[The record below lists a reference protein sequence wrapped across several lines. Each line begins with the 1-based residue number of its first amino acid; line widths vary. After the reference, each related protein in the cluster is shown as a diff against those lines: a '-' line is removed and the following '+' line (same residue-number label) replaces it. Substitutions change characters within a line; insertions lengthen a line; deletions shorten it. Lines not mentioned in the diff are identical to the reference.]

1 MSTTKVLTGTKFSK
15 VQGALLMVF
24 SKLSKNLSLE
34 HGNSGNLLL
43 KSLFG
48 VIGLMALLLGACI
61 FYIVRGN
68 VGAKTRYSVKTF
80 APQGE
85 VPEWTDFSMTFSEAI
100 VDKSRVGTEVPAEAL
115 RFTPAVQG
123 TARWV
128 AADRIGFF
136 LDAPL
141 APAAEY
147 TVKLTSEINPSEVF
161 QLTGQKEFK
170 FATEPF
176 AVQQTRMEFR
186 NDGAREYAIGF
197 GTITFNYPVTTAD
210 LKAHLSIELD
220 DGTEIPYQ
228 IQTNTLTARAITFET
243 KRIKRSN
250 VNQEIR
256 VKVEKGFKCTG
267 GEIGLEKA
275 NVTLVILRGRGTLG
289 VTYSDVR
296 ESDGT
301 PYISVSFNA
310 PVLSDSVESYL
321 EVSPAVDYQV
331 TSNYRNIKIHGD
343 FKRRTTYTLKIRRG
357 LTARND
363 AVLKQDYMTQ
373 LRIPDIRPQL
383 RFLGAGFFLARKGH
397 LNLGLAT
404 INVKRVNLDIEK
416 VFANNLIY
424 VSRLDRWSQWSRNLG
439 KPVHSEVLD
448 IPPQLNEEVTT
459 PLSLENYLSDEHVGI
474 FKVVVRNAD
483 SRWNS
488 AHQWVLI
495 TDLGISAKR
504 AGDNLYVWVK
514 SLATGKPVPSAQVKL
529 ISDNNQTLLTGTTNW
544 AGFVEFTDVAEKTNN
559 FIPFMITVANRDDLA
574 FVQLDRHEIATAD
587 FNIAGPAYLQKGY
600 EAFLYTNRGVYRPGE
615 TVQLAGIVRGPKQMP
630 AESLPTRIE
639 VLAPDG
645 RIMRELRQQTNKSGA
660 CDLKIPIPDYALTG
674 NYIAKMKIA
683 DRVVGRVQFQV
694 EEFMPD
700 RMKVALTTGKSTY
713 KLGETLN
720 VEVNATN
727 LFGPPAVGRRVQA
740 SCQLQAVPFIVS
752 EDTVPSGTDVTKWRS
767 FVFGNHTKQFE
778 SQRIELGEA
787 KTDAEGKARYQF
799 TVPSTLKAPSLLNGV
814 LTASVSEIGGRAVT
828 ASHRVVIHP
837 YSHYVGLR
845 RTTTGEVKIN
855 QPLHFDYVAV
865 DDVMAVAAGRAL
877 KLTLYKVHWNTILRQ
892 NSAGRYEYV
901 SEPQTTEVETYA
913 LTSAETAQ
921 TLTLTPSDYG
931 RYRVNLEDI
940 ESTATAEMGF
950 YVSGW
955 RNAPVSMEHPTR
967 LDLTL
972 DKPVYRPGAT
982 AKLSIKA
989 PFSGTLLLT
998 VERDRVLSHR
1008 TIVMK
1013 ENTATL
1019 SIPVRDNYKPNV
1031 YVSGTLTR
1039 SISMD
1044 TVSTVDKKS
1053 LLPARAFGVV
1063 PLKIDATRSR
1073 LSIEM
1078 SVKAKDAAGATDD
1091 IPLQANAAADI
1102 SESGEVVVLPNSE
1115 VDIMFRVQGRRSWQ
1129 KYDVCIAAVDEGI
1142 LALTD
1147 FQTPNPHDYFY
1158 QQRGLKTRSFDL
1170 YGGILP
1176 EIADVTDNSSP
1187 GGDAAF
1193 ALQRRQRLN
1202 TSSIRRVKPVSLWS
1216 GFVKTDGNGRG
1227 SVRFKIPQFSGKLRL
1242 MAVAFAGSN
1251 YGATEAYL
1259 TVREPIVLTP
1269 TFPRFLAGGDKIR
1282 VPVTLFNGTGDDGE
1296 FSVTLQAVGDVQLLS
1311 ASSEPSA
1318 INLQS
1323 SLKEGSLAT
1332 TRNSL
1337 AENDQLKREKSL
1349 SINKKVEAGI
1359 EAQVFFDI
1367 GVQDAIG
1374 EVNFNLSAR
1383 GNGETTKMDVE
1394 LPLRSVAPPV
1404 TKTGH
1409 GAVRAGKSVDF
1420 IFPSNLIPNSSEFSL
1435 TLSPFP
1441 NVAFANSLRYLVR
1454 YPYGCLEQ
1462 TTSKVFPLL
1471 YFSDLARTVEPMLA
1485 AEGTVDYYIT
1495 SGITKLE
1502 SMLMSSNQFSYWP
1515 GGTYVNPW
1523 SSIYGSHFLVE
1534 ARKAGYEVADR
1545 VYDAMLEGLKARAK
1559 FSPDM
1564 ESEKD
1569 AKKVKTEIA
1578 LATYAS
1584 YVLAAAGQP
1593 DRGTMHYLKNRG
1605 AGGLSDYS
1613 YFQLAGAFALS
1624 GELETAL
1631 SMLPVSVSPN
1641 FNGKD
1646 TEKRETGGTFNSPI
1660 RAQAIMLD
1668 VLAEVNENHPSIPT
1682 LVKNLSEAA
1691 SDGNRWRT
1699 TQDNAFAFL
1708 SLGKIMQKQAER
1720 NYNGTVR
1727 INGEHFADFDANEV
1741 RLTDEA
1747 WDGARIQISIKGDGT
1762 CYYYWS
1768 AFGIQ
1773 RDSYIE
1779 EYERELQ
1786 VLRRYFNKDGEEL
1799 TGTFVHGDLIVAEIS
1814 VKALTAN
1821 LENVVVV
1828 DMLPTGFEIENPR
1841 LESRA
1846 GIPWLKAQD
1855 FKPDYLDIRDDRL
1868 IFFGTFPRQRERK
1881 FYYALRA
1888 VTQGEFTLPPIA
1900 AEAMYDPTKSTVTG
1914 SMAIKVVTEQSATPR

>member
-1 MSTTKVLTGTKFSK
+1 
-15 VQGALLMVF
+15 MVF
-24 SKLSKNLSLE
+24 SKLSKNLSAE
-34 HGNSGNLLL
+34 PGNRNLLL
-43 KSLFG
+43 KSLIG
-48 VIGLMALLLGACI
+48 VIGLMTLLLGACL
-61 FYIVRGN
+61 FYIVQGN
-68 VGAKTRYSVKTF
+68 MSTKTRYSVNTF

-85 VPEWTDFSMTFSEAI
+85 VPEWTDFSITFSEGI

-128 AADRIGFF
+128 APDRIGFF

-141 APAAEY
+141 APAAQY

-176 AVQQTRMEFR
+176 AVQQTRMEF
-186 NDGAREYAIGF
+186 NTDESREYAIGF

-228 IQTNTLTARAITFET
+228 IQTNTVTARTITFET
-243 KRIKRSN
+243 KRIKRSD
-250 VNQEIR
+250 VNQEIK
-256 VKVEKGFKCTG
+256 VKIEKGFKCTG

-275 NVTLVILRGRGTLG
+275 NVTPVILRGRGTLG

-310 PVLSDSVESYL
+310 PVLSDTLEPYL
-321 EVSPAVDYQV
+321 EVTPAVDYQV
-331 TSNYRNIKIHGD
+331 TSNYRSIRIHGN

-363 AVLKQDYMTQ
+363 AVLKGDYMT
-373 LRIPDIRPQL
+373 RFKIPDIRPQL
-383 RFLGAGFFLARKGH
+383 RFLGDGFFLARKGH
-397 LNLGLAT
+397 LNLGLTT
-404 INVKRVNLDIEK
+404 INVKGVKLNIEK

-424 VSRLDRWSQWSRNLG
+424 VSRLDKWSRWSRNLG
-439 KPVHSEVLD
+439 KPIHSEVLD

-459 PLSLENYLSDEHVGI
+459 LISLEDYLADEHVGI
-474 FKVVVRNAD
+474 FKVVAQNAD
-483 SRWNS
+483 RQWDR

-514 SLATGKPVPSAQVKL
+514 SIATGTPVPAARVQL
-529 ISDNNQTLLTGTTNW
+529 ISANNQTLLSGTTNW
-544 AGFVEFTDVAEKTNN
+544 AGFAEFTEVAEKTKD
-559 FIPFMITVANRDDLA
+559 FIPFMITVAKRDDLA
-574 FVQLDRHEIATAD
+574 FIQLDRHEIATAD
-587 FNIAGPAYLQKGY
+587 FDIAGPAYLQKGY
-600 EAFLYTNRGVYRPGE
+600 EAFLYTSRGVYRPGE
-615 TVQLAGIVRGPKQMP
+615 TVQLAGIVRGPKQKTP
-630 AESLPTRIE
+630 EPLPTRIKI
-639 VLAPDG
+639 LSPDG
-645 RIMRELRQQTNKSGA
+645 RIIRELRQQTNKSGA
-660 CDLKIPIPDYALTG
+660 CEVKIPIPDYALTG
-674 NYIAKMKIA
+674 NYIAKMQIA
-683 DRVVGRVQFQV
+683 DQVVGSVQFQV

-700 RMKVALTTGKSTY
+700 RMKVAISVDKSSY
-713 KLGETLN
+713 KLGDELN
-720 VEVNATN
+720 IEVNAMN
-727 LFGPPAVGRRVQA
+727 LFGPPAVGRKVQA
-740 SCQLQAVPFIVS
+740 SCQLTAVPFVVS
-752 EDTVPSGTDVTKWRS
+752 DDTLPPGTDATKWRS
-767 FVFGNHTKQFE
+767 FVFGNTKQFE
-778 SQRIELGEA
+778 AQRIELGEA

-799 TVPSTLKAPSLLNGV
+799 TVPATLKAPSLLNGI
-814 LTASVSEIGGRAVT
+814 LTATVSEAGGRAVT

-837 YSHYVGLR
+837 YSHYVGIR
-845 RTTTGEVKIN
+845 RTTTGAVKIN
-855 QPLHFDYVAV
+855 QPLRFDYVAV
-865 DDVMAVAAGRAL
+865 DDTMAVIPGRAV
-877 KLTLYKVHWNTILRQ
+877 KLSLHKLHWNTILRQ
-892 NSAGRYEYV
+892 NAAGRYAYV
-901 SEPQTTEVETYA
+901 SEPQMTEVKTHT
-913 LTSAETAQ
+913 LTSAATAA
-921 TLTLTPSDYG
+921 TATFTPTGYG
-931 RYRVNLEDI
+931 EYRVRLEDI
-940 ESTATAEMGF
+940 ESTATAEIGF

-955 RNAPVSMEHPTR
+955 RNTSVSMEHPTR
-967 LDLTL
+967 LDLVL
-972 DKPVYRPGAT
+972 DKPAYRPGQT
-982 AKLSIKA
+982 AKLNIKA
-989 PFSGTLLLT
+989 PFPGTLLLT
-998 VERDRVLSHR
+998 VERERVLSHR

-1019 SIPVRDNYKPNV
+1019 SIPVREGYKPNV
-1031 YVSGTLTR
+1031 YLSATLTR
-1039 SISMD
+1039 AVSMD
-1044 TVSTVDKKS
+1044 TVSQPDNKS
-1053 LLPARAFGVV
+1053 LLPARAFGVI
-1063 PLKIDATRSR
+1063 PLKIDATRRR

-1078 SVKAKDAAGATDD
+1078 SLKPDSDQQERTPLTDNRGLIVSD
-1091 IPLQANAAADI
+1091 SQ
-1102 SESGEVVVLPNSE
+1102 SEAVVHPNSE
-1115 VDIMFRVQGRRSWQ
+1115 ITIAFEVHGRRSWQ
-1129 KYDVCIAAVDEGI
+1129 KYDVCVAAVDEGI

-1147 FQTPNPHDYFY
+1147 FHTPNPHNFFY
-1158 QQRGLKTRSFDL
+1158 QQRGLKTRAFDL
-1170 YGGILP
+1170 YSGILP
-1176 EIADVTDNSSP
+1176 EIADVTDNSST
-1187 GGDAAF
+1187 GGDGVS
-1193 ALQRRQRLN
+1193 RRLGKKRLN

-1216 GFVKTDGNGRG
+1216 GFVQTDGNGRG
-1227 SVRFKIPQFSGKLRL
+1227 TVQFKIPQFNGKLRL
-1242 MAVAFAGSN
+1242 MAVAFAGAD
-1251 YGATEAYL
+1251 YGATAAHL

-1282 VPVTLFNGTGDDGE
+1282 VPVTLFNGTGEDGE
-1296 FSVTLQAVGDVQLLS
+1296 FTVKLQASGDVQLLS
-1311 ASSEPSA
+1311 ASATNPSDTMTEKTPENPSQPSKTEP
-1318 INLQS
+1318 L
-1323 SLKEGSLAT
+1323 LHE
-1332 TRNSL
+1332 
-1337 AENDQLKREKSL
+1337 L
-1349 SINKKVEAGI
+1349 SVDKKVEAGA

-1367 GVQDAIG
+1367 RAQDAIG
-1374 EVNFNLSAR
+1374 KVDFNLSAE
-1383 GNGETTKMDVE
+1383 GNTETTQIDVK

-1409 GAVRAGKSVDF
+1409 GVVHAGKSVDF
-1420 IFPSNLIPNSSEFSL
+1420 ILPANLIANSSEFSL

-1441 NVAFANSLRYLVR
+1441 NIAFSDSLRYLVR
-1454 YPYGCLEQ
+1454 YPHGCLEQ

-1471 YFSDLARTVEPMLA
+1471 YFSDLARSVEPMLA
-1485 AEGTVDYYIT
+1485 AEDSVDYYIT

-1502 SMLMSSNQFSYWP
+1502 SMLMSNNDFSYWP

-1523 SSIYGSHFLVE
+1523 SSIYASHFLVE

-1545 VYDAMLEGLKARAK
+1545 VYDAMLEGLRTRAK
-1559 FSPDM
+1559 FSPDI
-1564 ESEKD
+1564 EGNNN
-1569 AKKVKTEIA
+1569 AKQVKANIA

-1605 AGGLSDYS
+1605 ASGLSDYS
-1613 YFQLAGAFALS
+1613 HFQLAGAFALS

-1631 SMLPVSVSPN
+1631 SMLPVSVSPS
-1641 FNGKD
+1641 FNGKSNPGW
-1646 TEKRETGGTFNSPI
+1646 ETGGTFNSPI

-1668 VLAEVNENHPSIPT
+1668 VLAEVNENHPSIPM

-1708 SLGKIMQKQAER
+1708 ALGKIMKKQADR
-1720 NYNGTVR
+1720 NYSGTLKL
-1727 INGEHFADFDANEV
+1727 NGEHFADFDTTET
-1741 RLTDEA
+1741 RYTDEA
-1747 WDGARIQISIKGDGT
+1747 WDGARIQLTVKGEGS

-1773 RDSYIE
+1773 RDSFIE

-1786 VLRRYFNKDGEEL
+1786 VRRRYFNKDGESL
-1799 TGTFVHGDLIVAEIS
+1799 TGTFVHGDLIVAEIT

-1846 GIPWLKAQD
+1846 GIPWLKTQG
-1855 FKPDYLDIRDDRL
+1855 FKPDYIDIRDDRL

-1900 AEAMYDPTKSTVTG
+1900 AEAMYDPTKSAVTG
-1914 SMAIKVVTEQSATPR
+1914 SMSIQVVAEQ

>member
-1 MSTTKVLTGTKFSK
+1 
-15 VQGALLMVF
+15 MVF
-24 SKLSKNLSLE
+24 SQLSKNLSAE
-34 HGNSGNLLL
+34 PENRNLLL
-43 KSLFG
+43 KSLIG
-48 VIGLMALLLGACI
+48 VIGLMTLLLGACL

-68 VGAKTRYSVKTF
+68 VGAKTRYSVNTF

-85 VPEWTDFSMTFSEAI
+85 VPQWTDFSITFSEGI

-128 AADRIGFF
+128 APDRIGFF

-141 APAAEY
+141 APAAQY

-170 FATEPF
+170 FTTEPF
-176 AVQQTRMEFR
+176 AVQQTRMEF
-186 NDGAREYAIGF
+186 NTDESREYAIGF

-228 IQTNTLTARAITFET
+228 IQTNTVTARTITFET
-243 KRIKRSN
+243 KRIKRSD
-250 VNQEIR
+250 VNQEIK

-275 NVTLVILRGRGTLG
+275 NVTPVILRGRGTLG

-310 PVLSDSVESYL
+310 PVLSDTIEPYL
-321 EVSPAVDYQV
+321 EVTPAVDYQV
-331 TSNYRNIKIHGD
+331 TSNYRNIRIHGD

-363 AVLKQDYMTQ
+363 AVLKGDYMT
-373 LRIPDIRPQL
+373 RFKIPDIRPQL
-383 RFLGAGFFLARKGH
+383 RFLGDGFFLARKGH
-397 LNLGLAT
+397 LNLGLTT
-404 INVKRVNLDIEK
+404 INVKRVKLDIEK

-424 VSRLDRWSQWSRNLG
+424 VSRLDRWSRWSRNLG
-439 KPVHSEVLD
+439 KPIHSEVLD

-459 PLSLENYLSDEHVGI
+459 PISLEDYLADEHVGI
-474 FKVVVRNAD
+474 FKVVAQNAD
-483 SRWNS
+483 RQWDR

-514 SLATGKPVPSAQVKL
+514 SLATGAPVPAARVQL
-529 ISDNNQTLLTGTTNW
+529 ISDNNQTLLSGTTNW
-544 AGFVEFTDVAEKTNN
+544 AGFVEFTEVAEQTED
-559 FIPFMITVANRDDLA
+559 FIPFMITVAKRDDLA
-574 FVQLDRHEIATAD
+574 FIQLDKHEIATAD

-600 EAFLYTNRGVYRPGE
+600 EAFLYTSRGVYRPGE
-615 TVQLAGIVRGPKQMP
+615 TVQLAGVVRGPKQVTP
-630 AESLPTRIE
+630 ESLPTRIKI
-639 VLAPDG
+639 LSPDG

-660 CDLKIPIPDYALTG
+660 CEVKIPIPDYALTG
-674 NYIAKMKIA
+674 NYIAKMQIA
-683 DRVVGRVQFQV
+683 DRVVGSVQFQV

-700 RMKVALTTGKSTY
+700 RMKVAITADKSSY
-713 KLGETLN
+713 KLGDE
-720 VEVNATN
+720 VSIEVNAMN
-727 LFGPPAVGRRVQA
+727 LFGPPAVGRKTQA
-740 SCQLQAVPFIVS
+740 SCQLQAVPFVVS
-752 EDTVPSGTDVTKWRS
+752 DDALPPGTDAAKWRS
-767 FVFGNHTKQFE
+767 FVFGNTRQFE

-799 TVPSTLKAPSLLNGV
+799 TVPATLKAPSLLNGI
-814 LTASVSEIGGRAVT
+814 LTATVSEVGGRAVT

-837 YSHYVGLR
+837 YSHYVGVR
-845 RTTTGEVKIN
+845 RATTGTVKIN
-855 QPLHFDYVAV
+855 QPVRFDYVAV
-865 DDVMAVAAGRAL
+865 DDTMSVTPDRAL
-877 KLTLYKVHWNTILRQ
+877 KLSLYKVHWNTILRQ
-892 NSAGRYEYV
+892 NAAGRYAYV
-901 SEPQTTEVETYA
+901 SEPQVTEVKTYA

-921 TLTLTPSDYG
+921 TATFTPTGYG
-931 RYRVNLEDI
+931 EYRVRLEDI
-940 ESTATAEMGF
+940 ESTATAEIGF

-955 RNAPVSMEHPTR
+955 RNTPVSMEHPTR
-967 LDLTL
+967 LDLVL
-972 DKPVYRPGAT
+972 DKPAYRPGQT
-982 AKLSIKA
+982 AKLNIKA
-989 PFSGTLLLT
+989 PFPGTLLLT
-998 VERDRVLSHR
+998 IERERVLSHR

-1013 ENTATL
+1013 ENTATV
-1019 SIPVRDNYKPNV
+1019 SIPVRYDYKPNV
-1031 YVSGTLTR
+1031 YLSATLTR
-1039 SISMD
+1039 AIPMD
-1044 TVSTVDKKS
+1044 TVSQPDNKS
-1053 LLPARAFGVV
+1053 LLPARAFGVI
-1063 PLKIDATRSR
+1063 PLKIDATRRR

-1078 SVKAKDAAGATDD
+1078 SLKSDSDPQERTPLTDNRGK
-1091 IPLQANAAADI
+1091 PI
-1102 SESGEVVVLPNSE
+1102 SDGFQSEAVVRPNSE
-1115 VDIMFRVQGRRSWQ
+1115 INIAFEVHGRRSWQ

-1147 FQTPNPHDYFY
+1147 FQTPNPHDFFY

-1170 YGGILP
+1170 YSGILP
-1176 EIADVTDNSSP
+1176 EIADVTDNSST
-1187 GGDAAF
+1187 GGDGAA
-1193 ALQRRQRLN
+1193 ARGLGRKRLN

-1216 GFVKTDGNGRG
+1216 GFVQTDGNGRG
-1227 SVRFKIPQFSGKLRL
+1227 TVQFKIPQFNGKLRL
-1242 MAVAFAGSN
+1242 MAVAFAGAD
-1251 YGATEAYL
+1251 YGATAAYL
-1259 TVREPIVLTP
+1259 TIREPIVLTP

-1282 VPVTLFNGTGDDGE
+1282 VPVTLFNGTGEAGE
-1296 FSVTLQAVGDVQLLS
+1296 FTVKLQGSGDVQLLS
-1311 ASSEPSA
+1311 ASTSNTSEMVPENTPEKPAQALKMEPS
-1318 INLQS
+1318 LHELS
-1323 SLKEGSLAT
+1323 V
-1332 TRNSL
+1332 
-1337 AENDQLKREKSL
+1337 EKT
-1349 SINKKVEAGI
+1349 VEAGT

-1367 GVQDAIG
+1367 RAQDALG
-1374 EVNFNLSAR
+1374 EVNFNLSAE
-1383 GNGETTKMDVE
+1383 GNTETTQMDVT

-1409 GAVRAGKSVDF
+1409 GVVSAGKPADF
-1420 IFPSNLIPNSSEFSL
+1420 ILPSNLIADSSEFSL

-1441 NVAFANSLRYLVR
+1441 NIAFSDSLRYLVR
-1454 YPYGCLEQ
+1454 YPHGCLEQ

-1471 YFSDLARTVEPMLA
+1471 YFSDLARSVEPMLA
-1485 AEGTVDYYIT
+1485 AEDSVNYYIT

-1502 SMLMSSNQFSYWP
+1502 SMLMANNQFSYWP
-1515 GGTYVNPW
+1515 GGTYANPW
-1523 SSIYGSHFLVE
+1523 SSIYASHFLVE

-1545 VYDAMLEGLKARAK
+1545 VYEAMLEGLKTRAK
-1559 FSPDM
+1559 FSPDT
-1564 ESEKD
+1564 EGKNN
-1569 AKKVKTEIA
+1569 AKKVRANIA

-1605 AGGLSDYS
+1605 ASGLSDYS
-1613 YFQLAGAFALS
+1613 HFQLAGAFALS

-1631 SMLPVSVSPN
+1631 SMLPVSVSLS
-1641 FNGKD
+1641 FNGKGNPGW
-1646 TEKRETGGTFNSPI
+1646 ETGGTFNSPI

-1668 VLAEVNENHPSIPT
+1668 VLAEVNENHPSIPM
-1682 LVKNLSEAA
+1682 LVKSLSEAA

-1708 SLGKIMQKQAER
+1708 ALGKIMKKQADR
-1720 NYNGTVR
+1720 NYSGTLKL
-1727 INGEHFADFDANEV
+1727 NGEHLADFDATET
-1741 RLTDEA
+1741 RYTDAA
-1747 WDGARIQISIKGDGT
+1747 WDGARIQLNIKGEGS

-1773 RDSYIE
+1773 RDSFIE

-1786 VLRRYFNKDGEEL
+1786 VRRRYFNKDGEEL
-1799 TGTFVHGDLIVAEIS
+1799 TGTFVHGDLIVSEIT
-1814 VKALTAN
+1814 VKALTSN

-1846 GIPWLKAQD
+1846 GIPWLKAQG
-1855 FKPDYLDIRDDRL
+1855 FKPDYIDIRDDRL

-1900 AEAMYDPTKSTVTG
+1900 AEAMYDPTKSAVTG
-1914 SMAIKVVTEQSATPR
+1914 SMSIKVVTE

>member
-1 MSTTKVLTGTKFSK
+1 
-15 VQGALLMVF
+15 MVF
-24 SKLSKNLSLE
+24 SQLSKNFSAE
-34 HGNSGNLLL
+34 PENRNLLL
-43 KSLFG
+43 KSLIG
-48 VIGLMALLLGACI
+48 VIGLMTLLLGACL

-68 VGAKTRYSVKTF
+68 VGAKTRYSVNTF

-85 VPEWTDFSMTFSEAI
+85 VPQWTDFSITFSEGV
-100 VDKSRVGTEVPAEAL
+100 VDKSRVGTEVPTEAL

-128 AADRIGFF
+128 ALDRIGFF

-141 APAAEY
+141 APAAQY

-170 FATEPF
+170 FTTEPF
-176 AVQQTRMEFR
+176 AVQQTRMEF
-186 NDGAREYAIGF
+186 NTDESREHAIGF

-228 IQTNTLTARAITFET
+228 IQTNTVTARTITFET
-243 KRIKRSN
+243 KRIKRSD
-250 VNQEIR
+250 VNQKIK
-256 VKVEKGFKCTG
+256 VKIEKGFKCTG

-275 NVTLVILRGRGTLG
+275 NVTPVILRGRGTLG

-310 PVLSDSVESYL
+310 PVLSDTIEPYL
-321 EVSPAVDYQV
+321 EVTPAVDYQV
-331 TSNYRNIKIHGD
+331 TSNYRNIRIHGN

-363 AVLKQDYMTQ
+363 AVLKGDYMT
-373 LRIPDIRPQL
+373 RFKIPDIRPQL
-383 RFLGAGFFLARKGH
+383 RFLGDGFFLARKGH
-397 LNLGLAT
+397 LNLGLTT
-404 INVKRVNLDIEK
+404 INVKRVKLDIEK

-424 VSRLDRWSQWSRNLG
+424 VSKLDRWSRWSQNLG

-459 PLSLENYLSDEHVGI
+459 PISLEDYLADEHVGI
-474 FKVVVRNAD
+474 FKVMVQNAD
-483 SRWNS
+483 RQWDR

-504 AGDNLYVWVK
+504 AGDNLYIWVK
-514 SLATGKPVPSAQVKL
+514 SLATGAPVPAARVQL
-529 ISDNNQTLLTGTTNW
+529 ISDNNQTLLSGTTNW
-544 AGFVEFTDVAEKTNN
+544 AGFVEFTEVAEKTED
-559 FIPFMITVANRDDLA
+559 FIPFMITVAKRDDLA
-574 FVQLDRHEIATAD
+574 FIQLDKHEIATAD

-600 EAFLYTNRGVYRPGE
+600 EAFLYTSRGVYRPGE
-615 TVQLAGIVRGPKQMP
+615 TVQLAGVVRGPKQVTP
-630 AESLPTRIE
+630 EPLPIRIKI
-639 VLAPDG
+639 LSPDG

-660 CDLKIPIPDYALTG
+660 CEVKIPIPDYALTG
-674 NYIAKMKIA
+674 NYIAKMQIA
-683 DRVVGRVQFQV
+683 DRVVGSVQFQV

-700 RMKVALTTGKSTY
+700 RMKVAITVDKPSY
-713 KLGETLN
+713 KLGDELSI
-720 VEVNATN
+720 EVNAMN
-727 LFGPPAVGRRVQA
+727 LFGPPAIGRKTQA
-740 SCQLQAVPFIVS
+740 SCQLQAVPFVVS
-752 EDTVPSGTDVTKWRS
+752 DDALPPGTDAAKWRS
-767 FVFGNHTKQFE
+767 FVFGNTRQFE

-799 TVPSTLKAPSLLNGV
+799 TVPATLKAPSLLNGI
-814 LTASVSEIGGRAVT
+814 LTATVSEVGGRAVT

-837 YSHYVGLR
+837 YSHYAGIR
-845 RTTTGEVKIN
+845 RATTGAVKIN
-855 QPLHFDYVAV
+855 QPLRFDYVAV
-865 DDVMAVAAGRAL
+865 DDTMAVTPDRAL
-877 KLTLYKVHWNTILRQ
+877 KLSLHKVHWNTILRQ
-892 NSAGRYEYV
+892 NAAGRYAYV
-901 SEPQTTEVETYA
+901 SEPQVTEVKTYA
-913 LTSAETAQ
+913 LTSAETVQ
-921 TLTLTPSDYG
+921 TATFTPTGYG
-931 RYRVNLEDI
+931 EYRVRLEDI
-940 ESTATAEMGF
+940 ESTATAEIGF

-955 RNAPVSMEHPTR
+955 RNTPVSMEHPTR
-967 LDLTL
+967 LDLVL
-972 DKPVYRPGAT
+972 DKPAYRPGQT
-982 AKLSIKA
+982 AKLNIKA
-989 PFSGTLLLT
+989 PFPGTLLLT
-998 VERDRVLSHR
+998 VERERVLSHR

-1013 ENTATL
+1013 ENTATV
-1019 SIPVRDNYKPNV
+1019 SIPVRYGYKPNV
-1031 YVSGTLTR
+1031 YLSATLTR
-1039 SISMD
+1039 TIPMD
-1044 TVSTVDKKS
+1044 TVPQPDNKS
-1053 LLPARAFGVV
+1053 LLPACAFGVI
-1063 PLKIDATRSR
+1063 PLKIDATRRR

-1078 SVKAKDAAGATDD
+1078 SLKSDSEQQERTPLTDNRGK
-1091 IPLQANAAADI
+1091 PI
-1102 SESGEVVVLPNSE
+1102 SDGFQSEAVVRPNSE
-1115 VDIMFRVQGRRSWQ
+1115 INIAFVVHGRRSWQ

-1147 FQTPNPHDYFY
+1147 FQTPNPHDFFY

-1170 YGGILP
+1170 YSGILP
-1176 EIADVTDNSSP
+1176 EIADVTDNSST
-1187 GGDAAF
+1187 GGDGVAARG
-1193 ALQRRQRLN
+1193 LGRKRLN

-1216 GFVKTDGNGRG
+1216 GFVQTDGNGRG
-1227 SVRFKIPQFSGKLRL
+1227 TVQFKIPQFNGKLRL
-1242 MAVAFAGSN
+1242 MAVAFAGAD

-1259 TVREPIVLTP
+1259 TIREPIVLTP

-1282 VPVTLFNGTGDDGE
+1282 VPVTLFNGTGEAGE
-1296 FSVTLQAVGDVQLLS
+1296 FTVKLQGSGDVQLLS
-1311 ASSEPSA
+1311 ASTSNTSEMMPENTPEKPAQPLKMEPS
-1318 INLQS
+1318 LHELS
-1323 SLKEGSLAT
+1323 V
-1332 TRNSL
+1332 
-1337 AENDQLKREKSL
+1337 EKT
-1349 SINKKVEAGI
+1349 VEAGT

-1367 GVQDAIG
+1367 RAQDALG
-1374 EVNFNLSAR
+1374 EVNFNLSAE
-1383 GNGETTKMDVE
+1383 GNTEMTQMDVT

-1409 GAVRAGKSVDF
+1409 GVVSAGESVDF
-1420 IFPSNLIPNSSEFSL
+1420 ILPSNLIADSSEFSL

-1441 NVAFANSLRYLVR
+1441 NIAFSDSLRYLVR
-1454 YPYGCLEQ
+1454 YPHGCLEQ

-1471 YFSDLARTVEPMLA
+1471 YFSDLARSVEPMLA
-1485 AEGTVDYYIT
+1485 AEDSVDYYIT

-1502 SMLMSSNQFSYWP
+1502 SMLMSNNQFSYWP
-1515 GGTYVNPW
+1515 GGTYANPW
-1523 SSIYGSHFLVE
+1523 SSIYASHFLVE

-1545 VYDAMLEGLKARAK
+1545 VYDAMLEGLKTRAK
-1559 FSPDM
+1559 FSPDT
-1564 ESEKD
+1564 EGKNN
-1569 AKKVKTEIA
+1569 AKKVRTNIA

-1605 AGGLSDYS
+1605 ASGLSDYS
-1613 YFQLAGAFALS
+1613 HFQLAGAFALS

-1631 SMLPVSVSPN
+1631 SMLPVSVSLS
-1641 FNGKD
+1641 FNGKGNSGW
-1646 TEKRETGGTFNSPI
+1646 ETGGTFNSPI

-1668 VLAEVNENHPSIPT
+1668 VLAEVNENHPSIPM
-1682 LVKNLSEAA
+1682 LVKNLSAAA

-1708 SLGKIMQKQAER
+1708 ALGKIMKKQADR
-1720 NYNGTVR
+1720 NYSGTLKL
-1727 INGEHFADFDANEV
+1727 NGEHLADFDATET
-1741 RLTDEA
+1741 RYTDAA
-1747 WDGARIQISIKGDGT
+1747 WDGARIQLNIKGEGN

-1773 RDSYIE
+1773 RDSFIE

-1786 VLRRYFNKDGEEL
+1786 VRRRYFNKDGEEL
-1799 TGTFVHGDLIVAEIS
+1799 TGTFGHGDLIVSEIT

-1855 FKPDYLDIRDDRL
+1855 FKPDYIDIRDDRL

-1900 AEAMYDPTKSTVTG
+1900 AEAMYDPTKSAVTG
-1914 SMAIKVVTEQSATPR
+1914 SMSIKVVTE

>member
-1 MSTTKVLTGTKFSK
+1 
-15 VQGALLMVF
+15 MVF
-24 SKLSKNLSLE
+24 SKLSKNLSAE
-34 HGNSGNLLL
+34 SENRNLLL
-43 KSLFG
+43 KSLIG
-48 VIGLMALLLGACI
+48 VIGLMTLLLGACL

-68 VGAKTRYSVKTF
+68 VGAKTRYSVNAF

-85 VPEWTDFSMTFSEAI
+85 VPERTDFSITFSEAI

-128 AADRIGFF
+128 APDRIGFF

-141 APAAEY
+141 APAAQY

-176 AVQQTRMEFR
+176 AVQQTRMEF
-186 NDGAREYAIGF
+186 NTDESREHAIGF

-228 IQTNTLTARAITFET
+228 IQTNTVTARTITFET
-243 KRIKRSN
+243 KRIKRSD
-250 VNQEIR
+250 VNQKIK
-256 VKVEKGFKCTG
+256 VKIEKGFKCTG

-275 NVTLVILRGRGTLG
+275 NVTPVILRGRGTLG

-310 PVLSDSVESYL
+310 PVLSDTIQPYL
-321 EVSPAVDYQV
+321 ELTPAIDYQV
-331 TSNYRNIKIHGD
+331 ISNYRNIRIHGN

-363 AVLKQDYMTQ
+363 AVLKGDYMTRF
-373 LRIPDIRPQL
+373 RIPDIRPQL
-383 RFLGAGFFLARKGH
+383 RFLGDGFFLARKGH
-397 LNLGLAT
+397 LNLGLTT
-404 INVKRVNLDIEK
+404 INVKRVKVDIEK

-424 VSRLDRWSQWSRNLG
+424 VSKLDRWSRWSRNLG
-439 KPVHSEVLD
+439 KPIHSEVLD
-448 IPPQLNEEVTT
+448 VPPQLNEEVTT
-459 PLSLENYLSDEHVGI
+459 RISLEDYLSDEHVGI
-474 FKVVVRNAD
+474 FKVVAQNAD
-483 SRWNS
+483 RRWDS

-514 SLATGKPVPSAQVKL
+514 SLATGTPVPTARVKL
-529 ISDNNQTLLTGTTNW
+529 ISDNNQTLLSGTTNW
-544 AGFVEFTDVAEKTNN
+544 AGFVEFTEIREKIAD
-559 FIPFMITVANRDDLA
+559 FIPFMVTVAKRDDLA
-574 FVQLDRHEIATAD
+574 FIQLDRHEIATAD

-600 EAFLYTNRGVYRPGE
+600 EAFLYTSRGVYRPGE
-615 TVQLAGIVRGPKQMP
+615 TVQLAGIVRGPKQKTP
-630 AESLPTRIE
+630 QPLPTRIE

-645 RIMRELRQQTNKSGA
+645 RIIRELRQQTNKSGA
-660 CDLKIPIPDYALTG
+660 CDVKIPIPDFALTG

-700 RMKVALTTGKSTY
+700 RMKVAVSADKSSY
-713 KLGETLN
+713 KLGDELSL
-720 VEVNATN
+720 EVNAMN
-727 LFGPPAVGRRVQA
+727 LFGPPAVGRKVQA
-740 SCQLQAVPFIVS
+740 SCQLTAVPFVVS
-752 EDTVPSGTDVTKWRS
+752 DDSLPPGTDATQWRS
-767 FVFGNHTKQFE
+767 FVFGNRTRQFE

-799 TVPSTLKAPSLLNGV
+799 TIPSTLKAPSLLNGI
-814 LTASVSEIGGRAVT
+814 LTATVSEIGGRAVT
-828 ASHRVVIHP
+828 GSHRVVIHP

-845 RTTTGEVKIN
+845 RATTGEVKIN
-855 QPLHFDYVAV
+855 QPFRLDYVAV
-865 DDVMAVAAGRAL
+865 DETMAVVPGRAL

-901 SEPQTTEVETYA
+901 SEPQTTEVKTYA
-913 LTSAETAQ
+913 LTSAETVQ
-921 TLTLTPSDYG
+921 TMTLTPSDYG
-931 RYRVNLEDI
+931 RYRVQLEDL
-940 ESTATAEMGF
+940 ESTATAEIGF

-955 RNAPVSMEHPTR
+955 RNTPVSMEHPTR

-972 DKPVYRPGAT
+972 DKPAYRPGQT
-982 AKLSIKA
+982 AKLNIKA
-989 PFSGTLLLT
+989 PFPGTLLLT
-998 VERDRVLSHR
+998 VERERVLSHR

-1013 ENTATL
+1013 ANTATL
-1019 SIPVRDNYKPNV
+1019 SIPVRDAYKPNV
-1031 YVSGTLTR
+1031 YLSATLTR
-1039 SISMD
+1039 AIPMSP
-1044 TVSTVDKKS
+1044 VSQPGNKS
-1053 LLPARAFGVV
+1053 LLPARAFGVI
-1063 PLKIDATRSR
+1063 PLKIDAARRR
-1073 LSIEM
+1073 LAIEM
-1078 SVKAKDAAGATDD
+1078 SLKQTNDAGVTEEILLLGDNDAQ
-1091 IPLQANAAADI
+1091 ISQAEN
-1102 SESGEVVVLPNSE
+1102 SEAVVRPNNE
-1115 VDIMFRVQGRRSWQ
+1115 VDITFQVQGRRSWQ

-1176 EIADVTDNSSP
+1176 EIADVTDNSST
-1187 GGDAAF
+1187 GGDAGLARG
-1193 ALQRRQRLN
+1193 LGRKRLN

-1227 SVRFKIPQFSGKLRL
+1227 TVQFKIPQFNGKLRL
-1242 MAVAFAGSN
+1242 MAVAFAGAD

-1269 TFPRFLAGGDKIR
+1269 TFPRFLAGGDKVR
-1282 VPVTLFNGTGDDGE
+1282 VPVTLFNGTGTDAE
-1296 FSVTLQAVGDVQLLS
+1296 FTVKLQTAGDVQLLS
-1311 ASSEPSA
+1311 ASGINRPETRSEKAPTPPP
-1318 INLQS
+1318 QS
-1323 SLKEGSLAT
+1323 VK
-1332 TRNSL
+1332 
-1337 AENDQLKREKSL
+1337 AEPPLHEL
-1349 SINKKVEAGI
+1349 SIEKEVGAGT

-1367 GVQDAIG
+1367 HVQDAIG
-1374 EVNFNLSAR
+1374 EVSFNLSAA
-1383 GNGETTKMDVE
+1383 GNAETTQIDVE

-1404 TKTGH
+1404 TQTGH
-1409 GAVRAGKSVDF
+1409 GVVRAGKPVDF
-1420 IFPSNLIPNSSEFSL
+1420 ILPSNLIADSSEFSL
-1435 TLSPFP
+1435 TVSPFP
-1441 NVAFANSLRYLVR
+1441 NIAFADSLRYLIR

-1471 YFSDLARTVEPMLA
+1471 YFSDLAQSVEPMLA
-1485 AEGTVDYYIT
+1485 AEDSVDYYIT

-1502 SMLMSSNQFSYWP
+1502 SMLMSNNYFSYWP
-1515 GGTYVNPW
+1515 GGTYSNSW
-1523 SSIYGSHFLVE
+1523 SSIYASHFLVE

-1545 VYDAMLEGLKARAK
+1545 VYDAMLEGLKTRSK
-1559 FSPDM
+1559 FSPD
-1564 ESEKD
+1564 
-1569 AKKVKTEIA
+1569 TEDNNNPKQVRTNIA

-1605 AGGLSDYS
+1605 ASGLSDYS
-1613 YFQLAGAFALS
+1613 HFQLAGAFALS

-1631 SMLPVSVSPN
+1631 SMLPVSVSPS
-1641 FNGKD
+1641 FNGKGNPGW
-1646 TEKRETGGTFNSPI
+1646 ETGGTFNSPI

-1668 VLAEVNENHPSIPT
+1668 VLAEVNENHPSIPM

-1691 SDGNRWRT
+1691 ADGNRWRT

-1708 SLGKIMQKQAER
+1708 ALGKIMKKQADR
-1720 NYNGTVR
+1720 NYSGTLKL
-1727 INGEHFADFDANEV
+1727 NGEHFADFDATET
-1741 RLTDEA
+1741 RYTDET
-1747 WDGARIQISIKGDGT
+1747 WDGARIQLTVDGEGS
-1762 CYYYWS
+1762 CYYYWQ
-1768 AFGIQ
+1768 AFGIR
-1773 RDSYIE
+1773 RDSFIE

-1786 VLRRYFNKDGEEL
+1786 VRRRYFNKDGEGL
-1799 TGTFVHGDLIVAEIS
+1799 TSTFVHGDLIVAEIT

-1846 GIPWLKAQD
+1846 GIPWLKEQG
-1855 FKPDYLDIRDDRL
+1855 FKPDYIDIRDDRL

-1900 AEAMYDPTKSTVTG
+1900 AEAMYDPTKSAVTG
-1914 SMAIKVVTEQSATPR
+1914 SMSIQVVTSDEKE

>member
-1 MSTTKVLTGTKFSK
+1 
-15 VQGALLMVF
+15 MVF
-24 SKLSKNLSLE
+24 SKLSKNLSAE
-34 HGNSGNLLL
+34 PGGSRNLLL
-43 KSLFG
+43 KSLIG
-48 VIGLMALLLGACI
+48 VIGLMTLLLGACL
-61 FYIVRGN
+61 FYIVQGN
-68 VGAKTRYSVKTF
+68 VGAKTRYSVNTF

-85 VPEWTDFSMTFSEAI
+85 VPQWIDFSITFSESI
-100 VDKSRVGTEVPAEAL
+100 IDKSRVGTEVPAEAL

-128 AADRIGFF
+128 AFDRIGFF

-141 APAAEY
+141 APSAQY
-147 TVKLTSEINPSEVF
+147 TVELTSEINPSEAF

-176 AVQQTRMEFR
+176 AVQQTRMEFST
-186 NDGAREYAIGF
+186 DETREHATGS
-197 GTITFNYPVTTAD
+197 GTIAFNYPVTTAD

-228 IQTNTLTARAITFET
+228 IQTNTATARTVKFET
-243 KRIKRSN
+243 QRIKRGN
-250 VNQEIR
+250 ADREIK
-256 VKVEKGFKCTG
+256 VKIEKGFKCIG
-267 GEIGLEKA
+267 GQIGLEKA
-275 NVTLVILRGRGTLG
+275 HVTPVILRVRGTLG

-296 ESDGT
+296 ESDGK
-301 PYISVSFNA
+301 PYISVSFSA
-310 PVLSDSVESYL
+310 PILSDTVEPYIEL
-321 EVSPAVDYQV
+321 TPAVDYQV
-331 TSNYRNIKIHGD
+331 TSAYRNIEIHGD

-363 AVLKQDYMTQ
+363 AILKQDYMTR

-383 RFLGAGFFLARKGH
+383 RFLGDGFFLARKGH

-404 INVKRVNLDIEK
+404 INVKRVKLDIEK

-424 VSRLDRWSQWSRNLG
+424 VSKLDRWRRWSRNLG
-439 KPVHSEVLD
+439 KPIHSEVLD

-459 PLSLENYLSDEHVGI
+459 PISLEDYLADEHVGI
-474 FKVVVRNAD
+474 FKVAIQNAD
-483 SRWNS
+483 RQWDR

-504 AGDNLYVWVK
+504 TGDNLYVWVK
-514 SLATGKPVPSAQVKL
+514 SLATGAPVPTARVKL
-529 ISDNNQTLLTGTTNW
+529 ISDNNQTLLSGTTNW
-544 AGFVEFTDVAEKTNN
+544 AGFVEFTEVVEKTED
-559 FIPFMITVANRDDLA
+559 FIPFMITVAKRDDLA
-574 FVQLDRHEIATAD
+574 FIQLNRHEIATAD

-600 EAFLYTNRGVYRPGE
+600 EAFLYTSRGVYRPGE
-615 TVQLAGIVRGPKQMP
+615 TVQLAGIVRGPKQKTP
-630 AESLPTRIE
+630 EPLPTRIK
-639 VLAPDG
+639 VLSPDG
-645 RIMRELRQQTNKSGA
+645 RIMRELRQQTNESGA
-660 CDLKIPIPDYALTG
+660 CEVKIPIPDYALTG
-674 NYIAKMKIA
+674 NYIAKMQIA
-683 DRVVGRVQFQV
+683 DRVVGSVLFQV

-700 RMKVALTTGKSTY
+700 RMKVALTTDKSTY
-713 KLGETLN
+713 KLGEELN

-727 LFGPPAVGRRVQA
+727 LFGPPAVGRKVQA
-740 SCQLQAVPFIVS
+740 SCQLRAVPFVVS
-752 EDTVPSGTDVTKWRS
+752 EDTLPPGTDAAQWRS
-767 FVFGNHTKQFE
+767 FVFGNTRQFE

-799 TVPSTLKAPSLLNGV
+799 TVPATLKAPSLLNGI
-814 LTASVSEIGGRAVT
+814 LTATVSEVGGRAVT

-837 YSHYVGLR
+837 YSHYVGVR

-855 QPLHFDYVAV
+855 QPLRFDYVAV
-865 DDVMAVAAGRAL
+865 DDTMAVTPGRAL
-877 KLTLYKVHWNTILRQ
+877 KLSLHKVHWNTILRQ
-892 NSAGRYEYV
+892 NAAGRYEYV
-901 SEPQTTEVETYA
+901 SEPQMTEVKTYG
-913 LTSAETAQ
+913 LTSADTAQ
-921 TLTLTPSDYG
+921 TATFTPTGYG
-931 RYRVNLEDI
+931 EYRVRLEDI
-940 ESTATAEMGF
+940 ESTATAEIEF

-955 RNAPVSMEHPTR
+955 RNTPVSMEHPTR
-967 LDLTL
+967 LDLVL
-972 DKPVYRPGAT
+972 DKSAYRPGQT
-982 AKLSIKA
+982 AKLNIKA
-989 PFSGTLLLT
+989 PFPGTLLLT
-998 VERDRVLSHR
+998 VERERVLSHR

-1019 SIPVRDNYKPNV
+1019 SIPVRDGYKPNV
-1031 YVSGTLTR
+1031 YLSATLTR
-1039 SISMD
+1039 AIPMD
-1044 TVSTVDKKS
+1044 TVSQPDNKS
-1053 LLPARAFGVV
+1053 LLPARAFGVI
-1063 PLKIDATRSR
+1063 PLKIDATRRR

-1078 SVKAKDAAGATDD
+1078 SLKPDNDQQEQTPLTDNRGL
-1091 IPLQANAAADI
+1091 IPDSQLEA
-1102 SESGEVVVLPNSE
+1102 VVRPNSE
-1115 VDIMFRVQGRRSWQ
+1115 VNIAFEVHGRRSWQ

-1147 FQTPNPHDYFY
+1147 FQTPNPHDFFY

-1170 YGGILP
+1170 YSGILP
-1176 EIADVTDNSSP
+1176 EIADVTDNSST
-1187 GGDAAF
+1187 GGDGAGA
-1193 ALQRRQRLN
+1193 RRLGRKRLN

-1216 GFVKTDGNGRG
+1216 GFVQTDGNGRG
-1227 SVRFKIPQFSGKLRL
+1227 TVKFKIPQFNGKLRL
-1242 MAVAFAGSN
+1242 MAVAFAGAD

-1259 TVREPIVLTP
+1259 TIREPIVLTP

-1282 VPVTLFNGTGDDGE
+1282 VPVTLFNGTGEDGE
-1296 FSVTLQAVGDVQLLS
+1296 FTVKLQASGDVQLLS
-1311 ASSEPSA
+1311 ASTINTPETTPEKTPEQPSKTEPP
-1318 INLQS
+1318 LYE
-1323 SLKEGSLAT
+1323 LT
-1332 TRNSL
+1332 V
-1337 AENDQLKREKSL
+1337 D
-1349 SINKKVEAGI
+1349 KKVEAGT

-1367 GVQDAIG
+1367 RAQDALG
-1374 EVNFNLSAR
+1374 EVNFNLFAE
-1383 GNGETTKMDVE
+1383 GNTETTQMDVK

-1409 GAVRAGKSVDF
+1409 GVVRAGEPVDF
-1420 IFPSNLIPNSSEFSL
+1420 ILPANLIANSSDFSL

-1441 NVAFANSLRYLVR
+1441 NIAFSDSLRYLVR
-1454 YPYGCLEQ
+1454 YPHGCLEQ

-1471 YFSDLARTVEPMLA
+1471 YFSDLARSVEPMLA
-1485 AEGTVDYYIT
+1485 AEDSVDYYIT

-1502 SMLMSSNQFSYWP
+1502 SMLMSNDQFSYWP

-1523 SSIYGSHFLVE
+1523 SSIYASHFLVE

-1545 VYDAMLEGLKARAK
+1545 VYGAMLEGLKTRAK

-1564 ESEKD
+1564 EGEND
-1569 AKKVKTEIA
+1569 AKKVKANIA

-1605 AGGLSDYS
+1605 ASGLSDYS
-1613 YFQLAGAFALS
+1613 HFQLAGAFALS

-1631 SMLPVSVSPN
+1631 SMLPVSVSPS
-1641 FNGKD
+1641 FNGKSNPGW
-1646 TEKRETGGTFNSPI
+1646 ETGGTFNSPI

-1668 VLAEVNENHPSIPT
+1668 VLAEVNENHPSIPM

-1691 SDGNRWRT
+1691 SGGKRWRT

-1708 SLGKIMQKQAER
+1708 ALGKIMKKQADR
-1720 NYNGTVR
+1720 NYSGTFKL
-1727 INGEHFADFDANEV
+1727 NGEHFADFDATET
-1741 RLTDEA
+1741 RYTDAA
-1747 WDGARIQISIKGDGT
+1747 WDGARIQLNVEGEGS

-1773 RDSYIE
+1773 RDSFIE

-1786 VLRRYFNKDGEEL
+1786 VRRRYFNKDGEEL
-1799 TGTFVHGDLIVAEIS
+1799 TGTFIHGDLIVSEIT

-1846 GIPWLKAQD
+1846 GIPWLKAQG
-1855 FKPDYLDIRDDRL
+1855 FKPDYIDIRDDRL

-1900 AEAMYDPTKSTVTG
+1900 AEAMYDPTKSAVTG
-1914 SMAIKVVTEQSATPR
+1914 SMSIKVVTE

>member
-1 MSTTKVLTGTKFSK
+1 
-15 VQGALLMVF
+15 MVF
-24 SKLSKNLSLE
+24 SKLSKNLSAE
-34 HGNSGNLLL
+34 PENRNLLL
-43 KSLFG
+43 KSLIG
-48 VIGLMALLLGACI
+48 VIGLMTLLLGACL

-68 VGAKTRYSVKTF
+68 VGAKTRYSVNTF

-85 VPEWTDFSMTFSEAI
+85 VPQWTDFSITFSEGI

-128 AADRIGFF
+128 APDRIGFF

-141 APAAEY
+141 APAAQY

-176 AVQQTRMEFR
+176 AVQQTRMEF
-186 NDGAREYAIGF
+186 NTDESREHAIGF

-228 IQTNTLTARAITFET
+228 IQTNTVTARTITFET
-243 KRIKRSN
+243 KRIKRSDL
-250 VNQEIR
+250 NQEIK
-256 VKVEKGFKCTG
+256 VKIEQGFKCTG

-275 NVTLVILRGRGTLG
+275 NVTPVILRGRGTLG

-301 PYISVSFNA
+301 PYISVNFNA
-310 PVLSDSVESYL
+310 PVLSDTLEPYL
-321 EVSPAVDYQV
+321 EVTPAVDYQV
-331 TSNYRNIKIHGD
+331 TSNYRNIRIHGN

-363 AVLKQDYMTQ
+363 AVLKGDYMTRF
-373 LRIPDIRPQL
+373 RIPDIRPQL
-383 RFLGAGFFLARKGH
+383 RFLGDGFFLARKGH
-397 LNLGLAT
+397 LNLGLTT
-404 INVKRVNLDIEK
+404 INVKRVKLNIEK

-424 VSRLDRWSQWSRNLG
+424 VSKLDRWSRWSRNLG
-439 KPVHSEVLD
+439 KPVHSEALD

-459 PLSLENYLSDEHVGI
+459 PISLEEYLADEHVGI
-474 FKVVVRNAD
+474 FKVVAENAD
-483 SRWNS
+483 RQWDR

-514 SLATGKPVPSAQVKL
+514 SIATGAPVPAARVQL
-529 ISDNNQTLLTGTTNW
+529 ISDTNQTLLSGTTNW
-544 AGFVEFTDVAEKTNN
+544 AGFAEFTEVAEKTKD
-559 FIPFMITVANRDDLA
+559 FIPFMITVAKRDDLA
-574 FVQLDRHEIATAD
+574 FIQLDKHEIATAD

-600 EAFLYTNRGVYRPGE
+600 EAFLYTSRGVYRPGE
-615 TVQLAGIVRGPKQMP
+615 TVQLAGVVRGPKQVTP
-630 AESLPTRIE
+630 EPLPTRIKI
-639 VLAPDG
+639 LSPDG

-660 CDLKIPIPDYALTG
+660 CEVKIPIPDYALTG
-674 NYIAKMKIA
+674 NYIAKMQIA
-683 DRVVGRVQFQV
+683 DRVVGSTQFQV

-700 RMKVALTTGKSTY
+700 RMKVDITVDKPSY
-713 KLGETLN
+713 KLGDELSI
-720 VEVNATN
+720 EVNAMN
-727 LFGPPAVGRRVQA
+727 LFGPPAVGRKTQA
-740 SCQLQAVPFIVS
+740 SCQLQAVPFVVS
-752 EDTVPSGTDVTKWRS
+752 DDALPPGIDAAKWRS
-767 FVFGNHTKQFE
+767 FVFGNTRQFE

-799 TVPSTLKAPSLLNGV
+799 TVPATLKAPSLLNGI
-814 LTASVSEIGGRAVT
+814 LTATVSEVGGRAVT

-837 YSHYVGLR
+837 YSHYVGVR
-845 RTTTGEVKIN
+845 RATTGAVKIN
-855 QPLHFDYVAV
+855 QPLRFDYVAV
-865 DDVMAVAAGRAL
+865 DDTMAVTPDRAL
-877 KLTLYKVHWNTILRQ
+877 KLSIHKVHWNTILRQ
-892 NSAGRYEYV
+892 NAAGRYAYV
-901 SEPQTTEVETYA
+901 SEPQTAEVKTYA
-913 LTSAETAQ
+913 LTSSETAQ
-921 TLTLTPSDYG
+921 TATFTPTGYG
-931 RYRVNLEDI
+931 EYRVRLEDI
-940 ESTATAEMGF
+940 ESTATAEIGF

-955 RNAPVSMEHPTR
+955 RNTPVSMEHPTR
-967 LDLTL
+967 LDLVL
-972 DKPVYRPGAT
+972 DKPAYRPGQT
-982 AKLSIKA
+982 AKLNIKA
-989 PFSGTLLLT
+989 PFAGTLLLT
-998 VERDRVLSHR
+998 VERERVLSHR

-1013 ENTATL
+1013 ENTATV
-1019 SIPVRDNYKPNV
+1019 SIPVRYGYKPNV
-1031 YVSGTLTR
+1031 YLSGTLTR
-1039 SISMD
+1039 TIPMD
-1044 TVSTVDKKS
+1044 TVSQPDNKS
-1053 LLPARAFGVV
+1053 LLPARAFGVI
-1063 PLKIDATRSR
+1063 PLKIDATRRR

-1078 SVKAKDAAGATDD
+1078 SLKSDGAQQERTPLTDNRAE
-1091 IPLQANAAADI
+1091 PLTEGFQ
-1102 SESGEVVVLPNSE
+1102 SEAVVRPNSE
-1115 VDIMFRVQGRRSWQ
+1115 INIAFEVQGRRSWQ

-1147 FQTPNPHDYFY
+1147 FQTPNPHDFFY

-1170 YGGILP
+1170 YSGILP
-1176 EIADVTDNSSP
+1176 EIADVTDNSST
-1187 GGDAAF
+1187 GGDGAA
-1193 ALQRRQRLN
+1193 ARRLGRKRLN

-1216 GFVKTDGNGRG
+1216 GFVQTDGNGRG
-1227 SVRFKIPQFSGKLRL
+1227 TVQFKIPQFNGKLRL
-1242 MAVAFAGSN
+1242 MAVAFAGAD

-1282 VPVTLFNGTGDDGE
+1282 VPVTLFNGTSEVGE
-1296 FSVTLQAVGDVQLLS
+1296 FIVKLQGSGDVQLLS
-1311 ASSEPSA
+1311 ASSSNTSETMLENTPEKPVQSPKMEPPLHELSV
-1318 INLQS
+1318 
-1323 SLKEGSLAT
+1323 
-1332 TRNSL
+1332 
-1337 AENDQLKREKSL
+1337 EKT
-1349 SINKKVEAGI
+1349 VEAGT

-1367 GVQDAIG
+1367 RAQDALG
-1374 EVNFNLSAR
+1374 EVTFNLSAE
-1383 GNGETTKMDVE
+1383 GNTETTQMDVK

-1409 GAVRAGKSVDF
+1409 GVVSAGEPVDF
-1420 IFPSNLIPNSSEFSL
+1420 ILPANLIADSSEFSL
-1435 TLSPFP
+1435 SLSPFP
-1441 NVAFANSLRYLVR
+1441 NIAFSDSLRYLVR
-1454 YPYGCLEQ
+1454 YPHGCLEQ

-1471 YFSDLARTVEPMLA
+1471 YFSDLARSVEPMLA
-1485 AEGTVDYYIT
+1485 AEDSVDYYIT

-1502 SMLMSSNQFSYWP
+1502 SMLMSNNQFSYWP
-1515 GGTYVNPW
+1515 GGTYANPW
-1523 SSIYGSHFLVE
+1523 SSIYASHFLVE

-1545 VYDAMLEGLKARAK
+1545 VYDAMLAGLKTRAK
-1559 FSPDM
+1559 FSPDT
-1564 ESEKD
+1564 EGKND
-1569 AKKVKTEIA
+1569 AKKVRANIA

-1605 AGGLSDYS
+1605 ANGLSDYS
-1613 YFQLAGAFALS
+1613 HFQLAGAFALS

-1631 SMLPVSVSPN
+1631 SMLPVSVSPS
-1641 FNGKD
+1641 FNGKGNP
-1646 TEKRETGGTFNSPI
+1646 EWETGGTFNSPI

-1668 VLAEVNENHPSIPT
+1668 VLAEVNENHPSIPM
-1682 LVKNLSEAA
+1682 LVKSLSEAA

-1708 SLGKIMQKQAER
+1708 ALGKIMKKQADQ
-1720 NYNGTVR
+1720 NYSGTLKL
-1727 INGEHFADFDANEV
+1727 NGEHFADFDATET
-1741 RLTDEA
+1741 RYTDEA
-1747 WDGARIQISIKGDGT
+1747 WDGARVQLNIEGEGS

-1773 RDSYIE
+1773 RDSFIE

-1786 VLRRYFNKDGEEL
+1786 VRRRYFNKDGEEL
-1799 TGTFVHGDLIVAEIS
+1799 TGTFVHGDLIVSEIT

-1846 GIPWLKAQD
+1846 GIPWLKTQG
-1855 FKPDYLDIRDDRL
+1855 FKPDYIDIRDDRL

-1900 AEAMYDPTKSTVTG
+1900 AEAMYDPIKSAVTG
-1914 SMAIKVVTEQSATPR
+1914 SMNIKVVTE